1 MIGYSLKARK
11 QRMIVVFALFRLSAL
26 ITAVILAAIVL
37 FLLVKGLGCVN
48 WSFLTEFPRDS
59 MTKGGI
65 FPAIVGTFY
74 LTVGAMLVALPLG
87 LATAIYLSE
96 YAKPGR
102 LTAVIRL
109 SVVNLAGVPS
119 VIFGLFGLALLVSK
133 LGLGISI
140 VSGSITLALIIMP
153 TIISASEEALKQ
165 IPDSYREASYAL
177 GANQWQT
184 IRKVV
189 LPAALPGVITGSILG
204 LARAA
209 GETAPIMYTAATFYT
224 TSLPSSPFDSVMA
237 LPYHIYKL
245 ATVGVHEAL
254 RPIQYG
260 SCLVLIAL
268 VLGLSVTAII
278 IRTKI
283 RRNRKW

>member
-26 ITAVILAAIVL
+26 ITAIALAAIVL
-37 FLLVKGLGCVN
+37 FLLVKGLGCIS
-48 WSFLTEFPRDS
+48 WSFLTEFPTDS

-140 VSGSITLALIIMP
+140 LSGSITLALIIMP

-224 TSLPSSPFDSVMA
+224 INLPSSLFDPVMA

-254 RPIQYG
+254 APIQYG
-260 SCLVLIAL
+260 ACLVLIAL

-283 RRNRKW
+283 RRNKKW